1 MRAVVKIKIKEV
13 NLLKPILKVK
23 HSTRTFGD
31 MGSGNVGTL

>member
-13 NLLKPILKVK
+13 NLLKPILK